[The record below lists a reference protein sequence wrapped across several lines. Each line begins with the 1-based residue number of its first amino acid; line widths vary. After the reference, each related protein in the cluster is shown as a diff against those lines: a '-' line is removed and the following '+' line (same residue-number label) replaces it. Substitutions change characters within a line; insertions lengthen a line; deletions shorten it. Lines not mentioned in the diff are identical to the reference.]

1 MAKLNS
7 TDQIPDTQSSRVGP
21 NICALA
27 VMTKVPEAGTSKTR
41 LVPPL
46 TTTQAAALSACF
58 LRDTCENID
67 AVRLDGTAA
76 GVAVYTPVGA
86 EAFFDGLL
94 PATFGLVS
102 QRGSLFG
109 DRLFHATEDLISLG
123 YDSLCLIN
131 SDSPTLPQQFL
142 RSAVAALARPGDRV
156 VLGPAEDGGYYLI
169 GVKRIH
175 RHLFENVDWSTAKVL
190 AQTIAR
196 AKELKL
202 PVTLLP
208 SWFDVDDS
216 TSLDQLCTELF
227 PRNGNKPAHL
237 TAVAYQAPHT
247 RAYLARLLQAD
258 PGRRVWENVAEFDQ
272 SSREKVEDAIQG

>member
-1 MAKLNS
+1 MIKAP
-7 TDQIPDTQSSRVGP
+7 Q
-21 NICALA
+21 
-27 VMTKVPEAGTSKTR
+27 AGNSKTR

-46 TTTQAAALSACF
+46 TTTQAALLSACF

-67 AVRLDGTAA
+67 TVSLDGTAA

-94 PATFGLVS
+94 PASFGLVS

-109 DRLFHATEDLISLG
+109 DRLFHATEDLFSLG
-123 YDSLCLIN
+123 YDSLCLID
-131 SDSPTLPQQFL
+131 SDSPTLPQEFL
-142 RSAVAALARPGDRV
+142 RSAVAALAPPGDRV
-156 VLGPAEDGGYYLI
+156 VLGPAKDGGYYLI
-169 GVKRIH
+169 GVKSIH
-175 RHLFENVDWSTAKVL
+175 RHLFENVDWSTARVL

-208 SWFDVDDS
+208 SWFDVDDAA
-216 TSLDQLCTELF
+216 SLHQLCTELF
-227 PRNGNKPAHL
+227 PRNGNKRTRL
-237 TAVAYQAPHT
+237 TPVAYQAPHT
-247 RAYLARLLQAD
+247 RAYLARILQTD
-258 PGRRVWENVAEFDQ
+258 PERRVWENVAEFDQ

>member
-1 MAKLNS
+1 
-7 TDQIPDTQSSRVGP
+7 
-21 NICALA
+21 
-27 VMTKVPEAGTSKTR
+27 MTKAPQAGTSKTR

-46 TTTQAAALSACF
+46 TISQAAALSACF

-67 AVRLDGTAA
+67 TVSLDGTAA

-94 PATFGLVS
+94 PATFGRVS

-109 DRLFHATEDLISLG
+109 DRLCHATEDLISLG

-190 AQTIAR
+190 AQTLAR

-216 TSLDQLCTELF
+216 TSLNQLCTELF
-227 PRNGNKPAHL
+227 PRNGNKPARL
-237 TAVAYQAPHT
+237 TPVAYQAPHT
-247 RAYLARLLQAD
+247 RAYLARLLQTD

-272 SSREKVEDAIQG
+272 SSREIVEDAIQG